1 MTNYERIEGD
11 AMNWRG
17 MLETLIITVAAIA
30 LTVVLF
36 AGFMWATKGVSPDDL
51 YTSIYDGCF
60 GHAVSWEN
68 TLKLAAP
75 LMLTALCTALPARL
89 GLIII
94 GGEGSLIF
102 GGLAAAGVGV
112 LMAQMPSP
120 MPQIGMVLAGMIVGG
135 LLIGLVGALSH
146 WRGVNATISSLLVYY
161 IVLAIFKYL

>member
-36 AGFMWATKGVSPDDL
+36 AGFMWATKGVSPTDL
-51 YTSIYDGCF
+51 YSSIYDGGF

-75 LMLTALCTALPARL
+75 LILAALCTALPARL

-102 GGLAAAGVGV
+102 GGLAAAMAGVYLGG
-112 LMAQMPSP
+112 LPAP
-120 MPQIGMVLAGMIVGG
+120 MPQTGMMLA
-135 LLIGLVGALSH
+135 
-146 WRGVNATISSLLVYY
+146 
-161 IVLAIFKYL
+161 